1 MNNTAVAQQLEA
13 YLEGAIGGSILEST
27 ENLPVRVRV
36 SNTERTD
43 LSKIASLDLSSAE
56 TGNSSAL
63 SALGEF
69 KLVPELANIVRL
81 NEQRVNIVQGHI
93 TVGVLPPKVFSQFQE
108 QLKAQNFQ
116 LPPGYRYEFGG
127 EQEESSEAEGN
138 LLLSVPLLL
147 VGMVSALVLSLN
159 SFRQAG
165 IVAVVAI
172 GCVGMAL
179 FSLLVSGSP
188 LGFMAI
194 LGIMGLIGIAIN
206 DTVIVLSALNENPE
220 SKRGDKP
227 GGIAAQ
233 RQAIQKVVIKA
244 TRHVVTTT
252 VTTVAGFIPLL

>member
-1 MNNTAVAQQLEA
+1 M
-13 YLEGAIGGSILEST
+13 
-27 ENLPVRVRV
+27 
-36 SNTERTD
+36 
-43 LSKIASLDLSSAE
+43 
-56 TGNSSAL
+56 
-63 SALGEF
+63 
-69 KLVPELANIVRL
+69 
-81 NEQRVNIVQGHI
+81 
-93 TVGVLPPKVFSQFQE
+93 GVLPPKVFSQFQE
-108 QLKAQNFQ
+108 QLKAQNFR

-147 VGMVSALVLSLN
+147 VGMISALVLSLN
-159 SFRQAG
+159 SFLQAG

-220 SKRGDKP
+220 SKQDN
-227 GGIAAQ
+227 

-252 VTTVAGFIPLL
+252 VTTVAGFTPLLIGGNPFWQPLAIEIAGEITGSSLLALYFVPAVYLLTKKCNFPQRAKHQEFKI